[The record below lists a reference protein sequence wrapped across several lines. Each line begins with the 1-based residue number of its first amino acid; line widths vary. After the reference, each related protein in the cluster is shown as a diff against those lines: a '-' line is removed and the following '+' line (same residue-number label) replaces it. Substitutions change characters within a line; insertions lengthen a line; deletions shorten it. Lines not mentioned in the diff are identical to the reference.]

1 MVADPE
7 MSPIRKLLLSTQCE
21 DETLSDRQHRTIS
34 NRERPSDDRS
44 RGSRAIDKKEQLC
57 QSFYPLQK
65 ESSAATSFA
74 CCVPVPCLVPC
85 VKSRAVPI
93 STAEVLVAS

>member
-1 MVADPE
+1 MSANLPPYDPRLTVTGQLTH
-7 MSPIRKLLLSTQCE
+7 PT
-21 DETLSDRQHRTIS
+21 SDK
-34 NRERPSDDRS
+34 RPSDDRS
-44 RGSRAIDKKEQLC
+44 RGSRAIEKKEAILPD
-57 QSFYPLQK
+57 FHALQK
-65 ESSAATSFA
+65 ENSAATSFA